1 MELRSLRI
9 SPTAVAS
16 RFGGSGWVVDTV
28 PLALYCAQFVVE
40 QPLEAVIPQA
50 IEVGGD
56 TDTIASI
63 TGQVAGTAAGIV
75 SDYERHFSTITE
87 GDEAIRI
94 AQRFADFVCELEE
107 KTVRS
112 GA

>member
-1 MELRSLRI
+1 
-9 SPTAVAS
+9 
-16 RFGGSGWVVDTV
+16 VDTV

-40 QPLEAVIPQA
+40 QPLETVIAQA

-63 TGQVAGTAAGIV
+63 PGQVAGTAAGVV
-75 SDYERHFSTITE
+75 SDYERYFSTVTE

-94 AQRFADFVCELEE
+94 GQRFADFVCELE
-107 KTVRS
+107 KSAVRT